1 MQNFRNLKV
10 WEKAH
15 KLTLSAYQVT
25 AMFPKYEL
33 YGLSSQLRRACASIA
48 ANIAEGC
55 GRQSDPEMSRFLYM
69 AMGSAC
75 EAEYHL
81 LLERD
86 LTFLPTSEYQTLNA
100 QVVEVKKMLASFVSR
115 LRAES

>member
-25 AMFPKYEL
+25 ATFPKYEL

-55 GRQSDPEMSRFLYM
+55 GRQSDPEMARFLL

-81 LLERD
+81 LLARD
-86 LTFLPTSEYQTLNA
+86 LTFLPTSEYQALNA
-100 QVVEVKKMLASFVSR
+100 QVVEVKKILASFVSR

>member
-1 MQNFRNLKV
+1 MQNFLNLKV

-25 AMFPKYEL
+25 ATFPKYEH
-33 YGLSSQLRRACASIA
+33 GLSSQLRRACASIA

-55 GRQSDPEMSRFLYM
+55 GRQSDPEMARSLYM

-75 EAEYHL
+75 EAECHFL
-81 LLERD
+81 LARE
-86 LTFLPTSEYQTLNA
+86 LTFLPTSEYQSLNA
-100 QVVEVKKMLASFVSR
+100 QVVEVKKMLASF
-115 LRAES
+115 ECPG